1 MKLSERLMRVRANQ
15 LKRRRGYM
23 EGIIHIIHESVR
35 DDECVHGM
43 IESGGG
49 SRRSESDMCHDDMD

>member
-1 MKLSERLMRVRANQ
+1 MKVF
-15 LKRRRGYM
+15 G
-23 EGIIHIIHESVR
+23 

-49 SRRSESDMCHDDMD
+49 SRSESVMGHDDGLTAEAEATLWIVTA

>member
-1 MKLSERLMRVRANQ
+1 
-15 LKRRRGYM
+15 M

-49 SRRSESDMCHDDMD
+49 SRSESVMCHYDMD